1 MNLEELKKKMDEEH
15 YIYDDTLS
23 TVLYVALQLGRPLLI
38 EGAAGVGKTEVAKVM
53 AAALDR
59 ELVRLQCYEGLDE
72 SKALYE
78 WNYQKQLLSIQVNM
92 NAQDREALT
101 RSLFSDEYLLERP
114 LLKSIRS
121 EKPVVLLID
130 EIDKADEEFEAFLLE
145 LLSEMQVTIPEVG
158 TIRANSVPFVVLTSN
173 RARPLSEALRRR
185 CAYLYIEY
193 PDMEKELAILRAK
206 LPHVDDRLCAQV
218 ALAVQKLR
226 SNEVILK
233 KPSIA
238 ETLDWAAALDA
249 LGIRELTPDALRKTA
264 GFVLKNN
271 EDMAALARQTAD
283 KLDAMGIK
291 FKVVNVV
298 DLVKL
303 QSAKENNEALSDE
316 EFAELFTE
324 DKPVLFAYH
333 SYARDVRGL
342 IYDRPNH
349 DNFNVHGYEEQG
361 STTTPY
367 DMVRVN
373 NIDRYELQAEAL
385 RMIDADKYADKINE
399 LEAFRQEAFQF
410 AVDNGYDH
418 PDYTDWVY
426 SGVNTNKQGAVSAT
440 AATAGDNE

>member
-1 MNLEELKKKMDEEH
+1 MTYEELKAKMDESH
-15 YIYDDTLS
+15 YIYDETLA
-23 TVLYVALQLGRPLLI
+23 TVLFVALQLGRPLLI

-92 NAQDREALT
+92 NAQDRDSLT
-101 RSLFSDEYLLERP
+101 KSLFSNEYLLERP
-114 LLKSIRS
+114 LLQSIRS

-145 LLSEMQVTIPEVG
+145 LLSEMQVTIPEIG
-158 TIRANSVPFVVLTSN
+158 TVKAKSIPFVVLTSN

-193 PDMEKELAILRAK
+193 PDMNKELAILRAK

-226 SNEVILK
+226 SNEMILK

-249 LGIRELTPDALRKTA
+249 LGIRELTPDALRQTA

-271 EDMAALARQTAD
+271 ED
-283 KLDAMGIK
+283 LDAM
-291 FKVVNVV
+291 
-298 DLVKL
+298 DL
-303 QSAKENNEALSDE
+303 
-316 EFAELFTE
+316 
-324 DKPVLFAYH
+324 
-333 SYARDVRGL
+333 
-342 IYDRPNH
+342 
-349 DNFNVHGYEEQG
+349 
-361 STTTPY
+361 
-367 DMVRVN
+367 
-373 NIDRYELQAEAL
+373 
-385 RMIDADKYADKINE
+385 DADPEPGHTCTCGGICGGHHHD
-399 LEAFRQEAFQF
+399 
-410 AVDNGYDH
+410 
-418 PDYTDWVY
+418 
-426 SGVNTNKQGAVSAT
+426 
-440 AATAGDNE
+440 